1 MTNSTDDVSA
11 RRAATG
17 PAKEDPVLG
26 AAEDQANFIRG
37 VSIGLG
43 ALEAGREISVDH
55 AAIRLGLERE
65 EVSS

>member
-11 RRAATG
+11 RLATTG

-26 AAEDQANFIRG
+26 AAEDQANFIRA
-37 VSIGLG
+37 VTIGLSE
-43 ALEAGREISVDH
+43 LEAGREMSFDH
-55 AAIRLGLERE
+55 AAIRLGLERG